1 VKSSY
6 SLGLPINFITEPSPN
21 YNSGDLTL
29 VDGQFG
35 SLPWKGNEWIGFNK
49 KEILLELDLLK
60 KIGKS
65 EVSISFLSD
74 ENSWIHFPQKV
85 KIVIDNGLEL
95 MGKDV
100 KIDENQQ
107 VKTITFQLTR
117 KTRKL
122 KFAIETLKSIPV
134 GQPGE
139 GNIPWTFVDEI
150 QVIR

>member
-1 VKSSY
+1 
-6 SLGLPINFITEPSPN
+6 
-21 YNSGDLTL
+21 
-29 VDGQFG
+29 
-35 SLPWKGNEWIGFNK
+35 
-49 KEILLELDLLK
+49 
-60 KIGKS
+60 
-65 EVSISFLSD
+65 
-74 ENSWIHFPQKV
+74 
-85 KIVIDNGLEL
+85 

-122 KFAIETLKSIPV
+122 KFAIESLESIPV